1 MDYKPVKNVDYKD
14 YKIYMSHLAHEIKRL
29 GEDEFV
35 FEYQGVKES
44 GIRGRYLRGLLNYL
58 TKNDSSKPYGKS
70 NIVLDPLTYQMYFT
84 YGKKDILEYRLKE
97 AIPEFLMQGLLI
109 TDVQEAVGGTRS

>member
-1 MDYKPVKNVDYKD
+1 
-14 YKIYMSHLAHEIKRL
+14 
-29 GEDEFV
+29 
-35 FEYQGVKES
+35 
-44 GIRGRYLRGLLNYL
+44 
-58 TKNDSSKPYGKS
+58 
-70 NIVLDPLTYQMYFT
+70 MYFT